1 MRLRKYNKSL
11 GWLSLFAGTVLLSGC
26 NSALLDPK
34 GQIGLEQRFTDTD
47 GIWPDVDCRYSRNL
61 DGCWFRLEV
70 PCEQ

>member
-34 GQIGLEQRFTDTD
+34 GQIGLEQRSLILTAF
-47 GIWPDVDCRYSRNL
+47 GHQDCRYSRNL